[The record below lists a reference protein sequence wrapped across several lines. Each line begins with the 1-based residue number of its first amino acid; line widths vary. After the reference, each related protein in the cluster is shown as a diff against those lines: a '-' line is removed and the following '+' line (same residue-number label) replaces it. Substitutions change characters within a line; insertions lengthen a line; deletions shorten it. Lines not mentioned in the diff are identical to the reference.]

1 MKCVCMNPEVK
12 KLDITGMTTATNG
25 ACMGW
30 LHENCYLMAEGMTL
44 SIGGDVNLLRE
55 AFLVGGVGE
64 GRQSTPGGGNKAT
77 SKKRAF
83 LVPTGI

>member
-1 MKCVCMNPEVK
+1 
-12 KLDITGMTTATNG
+12 
-25 ACMGW
+25 
-30 LHENCYLMAEGMTL
+30 MAEGMTL

-55 AFLVGGVGE
+55 VFLVGGGGE

-83 LVPTGI
+83 LVPKGI

>member
-1 MKCVCMNPEVK
+1 
-12 KLDITGMTTATNG
+12 
-25 ACMGW
+25 
-30 LHENCYLMAEGMTL
+30 MAEGMTL

-55 AFLVGGVGE
+55 AFLVGGGGE
-64 GRQSTPGGGNKAT
+64 GQQSTPGGGNKAT

>member
-55 AFLVGGVGE
+55 AFLVGG
-64 GRQSTPGGGNKAT
+64 GGGGAT
-77 SKKRAF
+77 VHSWR
-83 LVPTGI
+83 GQ